1 MKKNISA
8 LVIVVSVAIFSV
20 AILSGV
26 AGCHG
31 PSGADA
37 AAKNT
42 VSAADSAQAAAL
54 AKRKAF
60 KVLAFD
66 NKKDLACGMPLTA
79 GVEDTVHYKG
89 KLYGFCS
96 TECKEE
102 FLKNPEGHLAENK

>member
-8 LVIVVSVAIFSV
+8 LVFVVSVAIFSV
-20 AILSGV
+20 AILSGA
-26 AGCHG
+26 AGCHA
-31 PSGADA
+31 PSGGD

-60 KVLAFD
+60 KALAFD
-66 NKKDLACGMPLTA
+66 NKKDLSCGMPLTA

-96 TECKEE
+96 SECKEE